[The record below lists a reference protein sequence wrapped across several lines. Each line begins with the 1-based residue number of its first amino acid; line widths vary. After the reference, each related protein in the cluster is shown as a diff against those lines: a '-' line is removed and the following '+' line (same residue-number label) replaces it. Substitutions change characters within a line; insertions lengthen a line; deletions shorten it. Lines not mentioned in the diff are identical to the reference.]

1 MVQHRSDR
9 KNIFWLSLGSG
20 RSYYHLS
27 TFSNL
32 RLFSLNMISLYW
44 WCCKCI
50 SLQNSSSD
58 TKSLLSISLTP
69 SATQLVPKPKSA
81 ARGKGAPTPD
91 ELVNILGVYSDKRPP
106 VSMTLMS
113 STHLR
118 RKISPDSAI
127 ASFEGRNFKLIHPQV
142 AT

>member
-1 MVQHRSDR
+1 MVQDRSDK

-32 RLFSLNMISLYW
+32 SQYDL
-44 WCCKCI
+44 
-50 SLQNSSSD
+50 
-58 TKSLLSISLTP
+58 SLLVVLQMHLSSKLFIRISLTP
-69 SATQLVPKPKSA
+69 SDTQLVPKPKSA

-91 ELVNILGVYSDKRPP
+91 ELVNILGVYSDKRPRY
-106 VSMTLMS
+106 LS

-118 RKISPDSAI
+118 RKISPDLLLLALK
-127 ASFEGRNFKLIHPQV
+127 G
-142 AT
+142 ATSS